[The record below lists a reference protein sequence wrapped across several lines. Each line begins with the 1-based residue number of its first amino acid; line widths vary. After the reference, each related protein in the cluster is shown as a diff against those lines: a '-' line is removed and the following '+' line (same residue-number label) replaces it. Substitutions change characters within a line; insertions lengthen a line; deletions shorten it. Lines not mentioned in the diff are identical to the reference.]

1 MNGVFPLKLFITKN
15 IKFMKKYIFCAVAT
29 LVVSAAITMG
39 YQAYCNSD
47 MSEFMITNV
56 EALSDIELLPCP
68 NGCLPDGNGCFCYE
82 WSPYLREGI
91 K

>member
-1 MNGVFPLKLFITKN
+1 M
-15 IKFMKKYIFCAVAT
+15 AVAT

-47 MSEFMITNV
+47 MSEFMMTNV

-68 NGCLPDGNGCFCYE
+68 NGCLPDGN
-82 WSPYLREGI
+82 
-91 K
+91 